1 MDLRSLLAIPLFSAV
16 ALGQGP
22 CEDPYAPGFDDHT
35 GCGKACMLR
44 QRAAAGLPVNDDPAQ
59 SFQGREAMGATDVL
73 SNDLD
78 IEIDPANVTIN
89 GSNTMRVRVLTQ
101 GLTEFTFMLRSNF
114 AITSATINGAT
125 NVSVANPPAN
135 SYARRVTLDR
145 AYNAGEEF
153 TLRIAYN
160 GPAVSRGFGSITFG
174 TQPGSTNPIVSTL
187 SEAYYA
193 GTWWP
198 VKDGDVFLPG
208 DNDDK
213 ATLRLA
219 ITAPNTLR
227 SVSNGLLTGVTDL
240 PNSRRRYQWVHN
252 YPISTYLVAFSSSV
266 YNTWTRTYTYPLS
279 GGGTGSM
286 PVEFNIYPGS
296 DTPANRTAWE
306 LCLPMFDA
314 FRPVFGEYPFVN
326 EKYGIYQFPFGGGM
340 EHQTNTGQGTFSESV
355 TAHELGH
362 QWWGDDVTCRTWHDI
377 WLNEGFATYSEAL
390 WYERKPGSAG
400 ISALHGA
407 MASRRPGAVS
417 GSVYVYA
424 TNDMNRIFSSTYSY
438 RKAAWVLH
446 QLRKVVG
453 DATFFQILAAHRAA
467 FSGRGATTDE
477 FIALASSINM
487 QNGGEDL
494 QGFFT
499 QWVYAGGAPEYV
511 YAWENA
517 TIGGAPYL
525 RLRIRQT
532 QDATWGVDSR
542 FDMPVDIRV
551 NTGATHTTR
560 TVRNDRRDQY
570 FLLPLTAPATDIV
583 LDEFNWI
590 LNTAKTSEAYV
601 PGPPKIAAAS
611 IAPGDEIRA
620 DLFAGEVW
628 LQFSDAVSITPAH
641 VTLTGPGG
649 SIPVTLAYN
658 AASWRATITT
668 GLLAPGAY
676 TLGVGAGVTAQV
688 GGSALDGEIAGS
700 LPSGNGIAGGNAA
713 LAFVITPAC
722 LADFNASGG
731 TPDDADV
738 ADFFAA
744 WSAGEEAADINA
756 SGGTPDDADVAEF
769 FTLWNNGC

>member
-1 MDLRSLLAIPLFSAV
+1 MDLRSLLAIPLFTAA
-16 ALGQGP
+16 ALAQGP

-44 QRAAAGLPVNDDPAQ
+44 HRAAAGLPIHDDFAGA
-59 SFQGREAMGATDVL
+59 FQAREGLGETDVL

-78 IEIDPANVTIN
+78 IEIDPANVTIA

-101 GLTEFTFMLRSNF
+101 GLAEFTFMLRSNF
-114 AITSATINGAT
+114 TITSATINGST
-125 NVSVANPPAN
+125 SVTVAAPPAN
-135 SYARRVTLDR
+135 SYARRVTLNR

-174 TQPGSTNPIVSTL
+174 TQPSSTNPIISTL

-213 ATLRLA
+213 ATLRMS
-219 ITAPNTLR
+219 ITAPDSLR
-227 SVSNGLLTGVTDL
+227 SVSNGLLESVSDL
-240 PNSRRRYQWVHN
+240 PNARRRYTWVHN
-252 YPISTYLVAFSSSV
+252 YPISTYLAAFSSSV
-266 YNTWTRTYTYPLS
+266 YNTWTRTYTYPLP
-279 GGGTGSM
+279 GGGNGSM
-286 PVEFNIYPGS
+286 PVEFNVYPGS
-296 DTPANRTAWE
+296 DTPANRAAWE
-306 LCLPMFDA
+306 LCLPMLDA
-314 FRPVFGEYPFVN
+314 FRPAFGEYPFVN

-340 EHQTNTGQGTFSESV
+340 EHQTNTGQGTFNESV

-362 QWWGDDVTCRTWHDI
+362 QWWGDDVTCKTWHDI
-377 WLNEGFATYSEAL
+377 WLNEGFATYSEAI
-390 WYERKPGSAG
+390 WYERKPGSSG
-400 ISALHGA
+400 TPALHAA
-407 MASRRPGAVS
+407 MAARRPSAVS
-417 GSVYVYA
+417 GTVYVYA

-467 FSGRGATTDE
+467 FAGRGATTDD
-477 FIALASSINM
+477 FIATANSVSLAY
-487 QNGGEDL
+487 GGPDL
-494 QGFFT
+494 TRFFN
-499 QWVYAGGAPEYV
+499 QWVYAGGAPEYA

-517 TIGGAPYL
+517 PIGGLNYL
-525 RLRIRQT
+525 RLRVRQV
-532 QDATWGVDSR
+532 QDASWGVDSR
-542 FDMPVDIRV
+542 FDMPMDVRLDSGASTQTLAIQ
-551 NTGATHTTR
+551 NTA
-560 TVRNDRRDQY
+560 RDQY
-570 FLLPLTAPATDIV
+570 FLLTVGTPVTALQ

-590 LNTAKTSEAYV
+590 LNTAKTAEPYV

-611 IAPGDEIRA
+611 IAPGNEIRA

-628 LQFSDAVSITPAH
+628 LQFSDPVAIAPAH
-641 VTLTGPGG
+641 VTLAGPGG

-658 AASWRATITT
+658 ATSWRATVAT

-676 TLGVGAGVTAQV
+676 TLSVSAGVTAQA
-688 GGSALDGEIAGS
+688 GGSALDGEIAGP
-700 LPSGNGIAGGNAA
+700 LPSGNGVAGGNAA

-738 ADFFAA
+738 AAFFQA
-744 WSAGEEAADINA
+744 WNEGDPSADMNL